1 MNESFQNN
9 RKIRTQ
15 ITDEILLE
23 KIWLAFGYGNITFED
38 SLDFDISEIE
48 SIYEHQE
55 DNENYSVETL

>member
-23 KIWLAFGYGNITFED
+23 KIWLAFGDGNITFED

>member
-23 KIWLAFGYGNITFED
+23 KIWLGIRDGNIAFED

>member
-1 MNESFQNN
+1 MCIFYLCQFSWLG
-9 RKIRTQ
+9 IR
-15 ITDEILLE
+15 D
-23 KIWLAFGYGNITFED
+23 GNIAFED

>member
-1 MNESFQNN
+1 MDDKLRNILNN
-9 RKIRTQ
+9 QTKTS
-15 ITDEILLE
+15 DSGKLKL
-23 KIWLAFGYGNITFED
+23 IWLGIRDGNIAFED

>member
-23 KIWLAFGYGNITFED
+23 KIWLGIRDGNITFED

-55 DNENYSVETL
+55 DNESYSV